1 MKKLLIILF
10 LLSGVTYAY
19 NPSIT
24 SFNTGQISPLMEAR
38 ADFEKYNSSCRT
50 IENMFVTVQGPVI
63 KRPGTKYIATAKSG
77 IPRLIPWVH
86 STDDAYVFTLG
97 DEYFRIFRN
106 GAQILD
112 SDDSPT
118 EETTV
123 FDSGEIWDVQ
133 YALADNTMYLVD
145 GNDPPQVLT
154 RADHNDWTITDAT
167 FESGPFLEEN
177 DTTTTITPTGYSYTE
192 QAAGDTF
199 TISGSGDLSTLFPV
213 AGTFIIGESEE
224 NDGSWTVL
232 STAYTAPAFVITVIA
247 AEDVEAETTNG
258 TIVVKGGTVTLTAS
272 AATFQTTTG
281 ASHVGSIW
289 AIDQVRASST
299 IEGTFKANGVS
310 LSTPYFSG
318 NYSFTTED
326 NADSTITLQR
336 STNNGISWR
345 AALTALTDIDFD
357 NTAETEEDG
366 AIYRIVC
373 SEYGSGSPDYT
384 FTITDH
390 LSKGVVE
397 ITAIASTTSATATV
411 VTNLIDTAAVTTWRE
426 PYWSDYRGWPLTV
439 VFHQQRLI
447 FGGSKSYPQTIWF
460 GKTNP
465 DDYTNFLE
473 GTLDTSAFTVALP
486 GQNPIKWL
494 LSQDYIMIGTSGSC
508 GKWGEQGEAVTV
520 TSPSYIEQTQH
531 GAGTFQAVLGGDT
544 VLYVERGNRNVR
556 ELGYSLQ
563 ADKFVAPPLAILTP
577 EITDSG
583 IKDIA
588 FQLRPD
594 PILWCVL
601 NDGEIATMTYEREQ
615 SVIAWT
621 KQITDGDFESV
632 AVISSGDDEDEVWVV
647 VDRDA
652 GTYIEQFQPRDW
664 GTDQD
669 DAWFVDSGLDYDSTA
684 TTSFSGLDHL
694 EGETVSVWADGIV
707 LSDEVVASG
716 DITID
721 VSSER
726 VISGLP
732 FTAKLETL
740 PIRADPADYAMNKK
754 IKRLWIDF
762 YKTGDCK
769 YGNGADSDLQQL
781 YFYDGATL
789 EARYDMFTSDSK
801 LRQFLF
807 PYSGMRKQTVY
818 LQSSKPVPLGVR
830 AIILEMA
837 ASN

>member
-1 MKKLLIILF
+1 MSKKILF
-10 LLSGVTYAY
+10 FLLLLSSICFAY

-24 SFNTGQISPLMEAR
+24 SFNTGMISSLMEAR
-38 ADFEKYNSSCRT
+38 ADFQKYSSSCRT

-77 IPRLIPWVH
+77 IPRLIPFIN
-86 STDDAYVFTLG
+86 STDDAYIFEFG
-97 DEYFRIFRN
+97 DLYFRICRN
-106 GAQILD
+106 GGQILNN
-112 SDDSPT
+112 DDTPY

-123 FDSGEIWDVQ
+123 FDSGDIWDMQ

-145 GNDPPQVLT
+145 GNDPPQILT
-154 RADHNDWTITDAT
+154 RTDHNDWTITDAT

-177 DTTTTITPTGYSYTE
+177 DTTTTIWASGITGS
-192 QAAGDTF
+192 
-199 TISGSGDLSTLFPV
+199 
-213 AGTFIIGESEE
+213 
-224 NDGSWTVL
+224 
-232 STAYTAPAFVITVIA
+232 
-247 AEDVEAETTNG
+247 
-258 TIVVKGGTVTLTAS
+258 VTLTAS
-272 AATFQTTTG
+272 SAIFQTTAG

-289 AIDQVRASST
+289 AINQVRESST
-299 IEGTFKANGVS
+299 IKGTFKANGVS

-345 AALTALTDIDFD
+345 AALTALTDTDFD

-366 AIYRIVC
+366 AIYRVVC
-373 SEYGSGSPDYT
+373 SEYGSGTPDYT
-384 FTITDH
+384 FTITDN
-390 LSKGVVE
+390 KNEGVVK
-397 ITAIASTTSATATV
+397 ITAVASSTSATATV
-411 VTNLIDTAAVTTWRE
+411 ITALIDSSTTTAWRE
-426 PYWSDYRGWPLTV
+426 PYWSDYRGWPTTV